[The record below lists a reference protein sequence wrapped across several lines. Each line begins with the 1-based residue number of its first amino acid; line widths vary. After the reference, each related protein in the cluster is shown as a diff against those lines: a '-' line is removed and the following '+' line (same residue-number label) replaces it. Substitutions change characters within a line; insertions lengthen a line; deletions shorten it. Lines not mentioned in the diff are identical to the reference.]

1 MFTTGEE
8 HGGFVR
14 LVALSA
20 EGWRAARAAGRPD
33 EGARWLRQAAAI
45 IEEALPSDP
54 GLRSDPARFGALV
67 RRGHAVQHEL
77 GNHDQDA
84 APSWED
90 GDRFFAN
97 LFRALD
103 GVGL

>member
-14 LVALSA
+14 LVGLSA
-20 EGWRAARAAGRPD
+20 DGWRAAHAAGRPD
-33 EGARWLRQAAAI
+33 DGARWLRQAVAI
-45 IEEALPSDP
+45 IEEALPNDP
-54 GLRSDPARFGALV
+54 GLRSDPARFEALL
-67 RRGHAVQHEL
+67 RRGHAVQHGL
-77 GNHDQDA
+77 AGNNQAA
-84 APSWED
+84 APSWEG
-90 GDRFFAN
+90 GDRFFAD